1 MKLVHCKLLGKDCD
15 AETMI
20 IHMDKRIIKLCTY
33 VTLYKEM

>member
-20 IHMDKRIIKLCTY
+20 IHMDKRIKFCTY
-33 VTLYKEM
+33 VTL